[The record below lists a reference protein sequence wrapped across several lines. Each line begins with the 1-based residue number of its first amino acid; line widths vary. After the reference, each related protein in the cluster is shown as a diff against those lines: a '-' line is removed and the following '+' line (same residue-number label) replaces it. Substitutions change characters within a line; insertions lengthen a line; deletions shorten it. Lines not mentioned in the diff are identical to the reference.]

1 MRKKLVTIKSFRHY
15 LQMNITLRK
24 YGAPF
29 VFLVCLL
36 KAIIEFGPLDFFS
49 MKCNKCIYMIISMVF
64 TSVTSCADRERA
76 DNDS

>member
-49 MKCNKCIYMIISMVF
+49 MKCNKCIYNIHG
-64 TSVTSCADRERA
+64 TSCADRERA